1 MPRWASGGRGP
12 FEFMQFPHKM
22 VFVVPAT
29 QARYPTT
36 PTAPPIP
43 VWYLQR
49 HRLQAQS
56 FSANQSGCFRKR
68 CFSTSKS
75 TQELKRCVS
84 FSHFS
89 LTASLP
95 QVPPSPSKFCWGGG
109 STGSC
114 PTLTG
119 SWRGGV
125 TGGVKSQSKPASS
138 FLTFAPN
145 SQGQPSPSLPNT

>member
-109 STGSC
+109 EVQAPAQPLPEAG
-114 PTLTG
+114 
-119 SWRGGV
+119 GGV
-125 TGGVKSQSKPASS
+125 SQEVSRA
-138 FLTFAPN
+138 N
-145 SQGQPSPSLPNT
+145 QSQLLPS